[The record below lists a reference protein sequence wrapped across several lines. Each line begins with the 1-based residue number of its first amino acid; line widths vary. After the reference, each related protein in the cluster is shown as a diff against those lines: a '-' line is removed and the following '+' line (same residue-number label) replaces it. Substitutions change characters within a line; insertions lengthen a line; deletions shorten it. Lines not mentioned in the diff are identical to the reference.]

1 MKETVRSNVSD
12 IIKGLLDKSV
22 AEGRVKPEERDARRL
37 AIDQTI
43 VGRDSEKGAVEW
55 ARPLPAPGRLRC
67 LFWMVVAIVRIQ
79 RAIKTPELPECD

>member
-1 MKETVRSNVSD
+1 MSD

-43 VGRDSEKGAVEW
+43 VGRNSEKGALEW
-55 ARPLPAPGRLRC
+55 VRPSPVPGRLRS
-67 LFWMVVAIVRIQ
+67 LVWMVVAIVRIQ
-79 RAIKTPELPECD
+79 RAIKTQELPDCD